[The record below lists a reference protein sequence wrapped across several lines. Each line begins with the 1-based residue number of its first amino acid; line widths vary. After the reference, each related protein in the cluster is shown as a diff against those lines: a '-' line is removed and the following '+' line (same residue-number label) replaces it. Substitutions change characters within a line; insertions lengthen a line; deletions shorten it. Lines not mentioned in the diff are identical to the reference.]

1 MDPIFAISIPKISL
15 AAEELFHIGPLQ
27 ITNANLTMLI
37 VMIAIAVFFI
47 TSTRKLSMV
56 PGRRQALVE
65 FSVESLLNFT
75 TATSGNPRLAR
86 KIFPLIFT
94 LFVFILCANYAGLL
108 PGVGSIYVKKD
119 VPVPATVSVAQLTPA
134 ERQAE
139 DIIQKSDGKFYY
151 HDEKVPIF
159 RAPNADLNMTLA
171 MALIVTVL
179 VQYYG
184 IQANGAGYFRE
195 FKNPMAVI
203 EVFSRILSLSLRL
216 FGNIFGGEVLVTVMY
231 ALTFVFVPTLFLVLE
246 LFFGFIQ
253 ALVFAVLTIIFI
265 SLAATEHEGGHGA
278 HDGSEPDE
286 RSPIATDLAAA
297 PLGGG
302 D

>member
-1 MDPIFAISIPKISL
+1 MDPMFAITIPKISL
-15 AAEELFHIGPLQ
+15 APEELFHIGPLQ
-27 ITNANLTMLI
+27 ITNSNLTMLI

-47 TSTRKLSMV
+47 VSTRKLSTI

-65 FSVESLLNFT
+65 FTIESLMNFT
-75 TATSGNPRLAR
+75 TSTSGNPRLAR
-86 KIFPLIFT
+86 KIFPLIVT
-94 LFVFILCANYAGLL
+94 LFVFILCANYSGLL

-119 VPVPATVSVAQLTPA
+119 VPVPASVSVAQLTPA
-134 ERQAE
+134 ERQTE

-159 RAPNADLNMTLA
+159 RSPNADLNMTLA

-195 FKNPMAVI
+195 FKNPMAII
-203 EVFSRILSLSLRL
+203 ELFSRVLSLSLRL

-231 ALTFVFVPTLFLVLE
+231 ALTFVLVPTLFLFLE

-253 ALVFAVLTIIFI
+253 ALVFVVLTIIFI

-278 HDGSEPDE
+278 HDGEHDE